1 MEWFC
6 AAKGG
11 AECSG
16 AETERK
22 RAAEGALQKEFAP
35 KKNLNS

>member
-1 MEWFC
+1 MRTDCIFEKKTAPRMEWFC

-16 AETERK
+16 AETER
-22 RAAEGALQKEFAP
+22 
-35 KKNLNS
+35 